1 MRIAICQTA
10 GRPGGLKANLDLL
23 AETATRATRQ
33 AVQLLILPEMFLSG
47 YHIGRDAVHRLAEAA
62 DGASAQRI
70 AAIARETG
78 VAILYGYPERADD
91 TVYNAAQLIDS
102 RGEPRLNYR
111 KTHLFGAVD
120 RHCFSAGEARSALV
134 ELDGLRLGVLICYDL
149 EFGENAR
156 LLALD
161 GADLIAVPTAQMH
174 PYAFVPETLIATRAF
189 ENQVFVAYAN
199 RCGREREFDYTG
211 LSGIVAPEGQV
222 LARAGLDE
230 DFIVATLDHERLAAS
245 RRLNTFLADRRP
257 SLYAD
262 LASPGP

>member
-10 GRPGGLKANLDLL
+10 GRPGGLEPNLDLL
-23 AETATRATRQ
+23 AETAMRATRQ
-33 AVQLLILPEMFLSG
+33 AVRLLILPEMFLTG
-47 YHIGRDAVHRLAEAA
+47 YHIGADAVHRLAEAA
-62 DGASAQRI
+62 DGPSAQRI
-70 AAIARETG
+70 AAIARDTG
-78 VAILYGYPERADD
+78 IAILYGYPEREGNA
-91 TVYNAAQLIDS
+91 VYNAAQLIDAH
-102 RGEPRLNYR
+102 GEPRLNYR
-111 KTHLFGAVD
+111 KTHLFGEVD
-120 RHCFSAGEARSALV
+120 RRCFTAGTCRSTLV

-174 PYAFVPETLIATRAF
+174 PYAFVPETLIAARAF

-199 RCGREREFDYTG
+199 RCGSEREFDYTG
-211 LSGIVAPEGQV
+211 LSGIVAPDGQV

-230 DFIVATLDHERLAAS
+230 DFIVATLDPERLAAS

-257 SLYAD
+257 ALYGD